1 MQRPSVPLDE
11 DNYHHVYTTVG
22 GYVVEDR
29 KKQPMRAGL

>member
-11 DNYHHVYTTVG
+11 DNYHHVTVG